1 MRQVKV
7 YFKREA
13 AGLLTQHDD
22 GSFTFHY
29 DKLWLENPN
38 KLAISLTMS
47 KTQAVYKSEHLFPF
61 FYNMLPEGTN
71 KETVCRLMR
80 IDKNDYFG
88 LLMHTAQYDTIG
100 AVTIQKINSTE

>member
-1 MRQVKV
+1 MRKAKV
-7 YFKREA
+7 YYKKEQ
-13 AGLLTQHDD
+13 AGVIVQHDD

-29 DKLWLENPN
+29 DDLWLENPN
-38 KLAISLTMS
+38 KPAISLAMP
-47 KTQAVYKSEHLFPF
+47 KTQAVYKSEHLFSF

-88 LLMHTAQYDTIG
+88 LLMHTAQHDTIG
-100 AVTIQKINSTE
+100 AITIEKITIKE